1 MSRCHTGQEA
11 GGGAGDWGAHTLPRA
26 GRGAGEE
33 EGVRRVLTVQ
43 EKLHGT
49 DAPPPP
55 AELYVNLLEEEEN
68 TMR

>member
-11 GGGAGDWGAHTLPRA
+11 GSGEGAHTLPRA
-26 GRGAGEE
+26 GSRGRE